1 LKEGCCLI
9 AAQSQVQFHI
19 EMSRTVEGETEILL
33 GNKHLLG
40 IFFLLAVLVGVAF
53 VGGYMLGH
61 GSFDKRSTTDSL
73 AQNAAPPSTGGVQT
87 KAVNPAP
94 DAAGSPSA
102 VAPPEPASAPQKAA
116 AKQPSGAREARP
128 QPDKSAE
135 KTADAQFAPLPSD
148 TAAAPARQ
156 TDPAQPTTV
165 RRSNELYTPEPGQR
179 FLQVAAEGRDS
190 AENVA
195 SVLSQAGLPA
205 HVVAKPGD
213 DKLFRV
219 LVGPIKD
226 NNDLTAKREALTKKG
241 FTKVI
246 PRTF

>member
-1 LKEGCCLI
+1 
-9 AAQSQVQFHI
+9 
-19 EMSRTVEGETEILL
+19 MSRTVEGETEILL

-61 GSFDKRSTTDSL
+61 GSFDKRTAAESSS
-73 AQNAAPPSTGGVQT
+73 QNAPPAATGGVQT
-87 KAVNPAP
+87 KAVNPAADP
-94 DAAGSPSA
+94 VDNPA
-102 VAPPEPASAPQKAA
+102 VAVSSEPVPAPEKPAVEKVAKRPEVSGTSDGNPEPD
-116 AKQPSGAREARP
+116 RT
-128 QPDKSAE
+128 AE
-135 KTADAQFAPLPSD
+135 KTTAAKFAPLPAD
-148 TAAAPARQ
+148 DGAASKHQ
-156 TDPAQPTTV
+156 VDPAPLPSL
-165 RRSNELYTPEPGQR
+165 RRSNELYVPEPGQR

-195 SVLSQAGLPA
+195 AVLNQAGLPT
-205 HVVAKPGD
+205 HIVAKPGD
-213 DKLFRV
+213 DMLFRV